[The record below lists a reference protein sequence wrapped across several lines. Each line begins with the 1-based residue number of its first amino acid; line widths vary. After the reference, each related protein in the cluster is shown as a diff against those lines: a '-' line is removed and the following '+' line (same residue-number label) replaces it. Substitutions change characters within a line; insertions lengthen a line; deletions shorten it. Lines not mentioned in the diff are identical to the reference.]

1 MKKTKFSS
9 LLSSSLPLSHH
20 LWKLSVEFQIVIP
33 TLNLRTATK
42 ERKLGQEDVGWDQT
56 AHPPRDITYPH
67 EERG

>member
-1 MKKTKFSS
+1 MLFDSKYIFFG
-9 LLSSSLPLSHH
+9 
-20 LWKLSVEFQIVIP
+20 SVEFQIVIP